1 MKFGL
6 FLMPEPFPWS
16 NWTLSY
22 DLKLE
27 EIVYAERFGYDE
39 VWVGEHHTGA
49 YENIPA
55 PDIFIAKASALT
67 SRIGLGTGTI
77 NLPYHDPFMVAERMA
92 FLDHLTHGRL
102 IYGFG
107 GGGLV
112 SDKLF
117 FQVGDEA
124 SPRMREALDIIE
136 LLFSTTDYVDFAG
149 KFWELDHKRIQ
160 VRPYQEHPQF
170 SIAGMSGTHN
180 FELCGER
187 GYAALSIYFTPVQIE
202 DNPGMPDLIAQG
214 NAIVKAA
221 EAAGRDP
228 VAARDDWR
236 ICREVYVA
244 DSKNAAM
251 EEIRESLKQSYDYLF
266 KIGLA
271 PLMKRDA
278 SMTDADVTFDWM
290 VENVPWIIGS
300 PEDVHH
306 AGARARRGRRRVR
319 LVAVQLA
326 GVGDHRPV
334 EPLARAVRPLRVAA
348 LPGPRRPAVPPR
360 ARRRRTGRVTCR
372 ARDSRSG
379 RGTRSARSR
388 RRGRRSRS
396 ARSGRSSSIGSVG
409 SACSAFSAWVV
420 GVVRAR
426 CCRACRSL
434 SVLSHRSRR
443 RSAS

>member
-55 PDIFIAKASALT
+55 PDIFVAKASALT

-136 LLFSTTDYVDFAG
+136 LLFSTTDHVDFDG
-149 KFWELDHKRIQ
+149 KFWQLDHKRIQ

-228 VAARDDWR
+228 VAARNDWR

-278 SMTDADVTFDWM
+278 SMADADVTFDWM

-300 PEDVHH
+300 PEDVIGQVRELEE
-306 AGARARRGRRRVR
+306 AVGGFGSLLFNSREWVTIDRWNRSLELFARYVSP
-319 LVAVQLA
+319 
-326 GVGDHRPV
+326 HF
-334 EPLARAVRPLRVAA
+334 
-348 LPGPRRPAVPPR
+348 
-360 ARRRRTGRVTCR
+360 R
-372 ARDSRSG
+372 ARDDQR
-379 RGTRSARSR
+379 
-388 RRGRRSRS
+388 
-396 ARSGRSSSIGSVG
+396 
-409 SACSAFSAWVV
+409 F
-420 GVVRAR
+420 RAEL
-426 CCRACRSL
+426 AADAL
-434 SVLSHRSRR
+434 GD
-443 RSAS
+443 

>member
-136 LLFSTTDYVDFAG
+136 LLFSTTDYVDFTG

-251 EEIRESLKQSYDYLF
+251 EEIRESLQQSYDYLF

-278 SMTDADVTFDWM
+278 SMTDAEVTFDWM

-300 PEDVHH
+300 PEDVITQVRELDEAVGGFGSLLFNSREWVTIDRWNRSLELFARYVSPHF
-306 AGARARRGRRRVR
+306 RARDDQRF
-319 LVAVQLA
+319 
-326 GVGDHRPV
+326 
-334 EPLARAVRPLRVAA
+334 RA
-348 LPGPRRPAVPPR
+348 R

-379 RGTRSARSR
+379 RATRSARSR

-396 ARSGRSSSIGSVG
+396 APSGRSRR
-409 SACSAFSAWVV
+409 SARW
-420 GVVRAR
+420 GRRAPRSPWGRGRRSRR
-426 CCRACRSL
+426 CCRACRPC
-434 SVLSHRSRR
+434 RCSRTSR
-443 RSAS
+443 GVAS

>member
-251 EEIRESLKQSYDYLF
+251 EEIRESLQAVVRLPVQD
-266 KIGLA
+266 
-271 PLMKRDA
+271 R
-278 SMTDADVTFDWM
+278 
-290 VENVPWIIGS
+290 
-300 PEDVHH
+300 
-306 AGARARRGRRRVR
+306 ARAADEARRV
-319 LVAVQLA
+319 
-326 GVGDHRPV
+326 D
-334 EPLARAVRPLRVAA
+334 
-348 LPGPRRPAVPPR
+348 
-360 ARRRRTGRVTCR
+360 
-372 ARDSRSG
+372 D
-379 RGTRSARSR
+379 R
-388 RRGRRSRS
+388 RRGDVRLDGRERAVDHRLARGRASRRC
-396 ARSGRSSSIGSVG
+396 ASST
-409 SACSAFSAWVV
+409 
-420 GVVRAR
+420 
-426 CCRACRSL
+426 
-434 SVLSHRSRR
+434 R
-443 RSAS
+443 RSAGSGRCCSTRGSG

>member
-1 MKFGL
+1 MARMRFGV
-6 FLMPEPFPWS
+6 FIAPHHPVREHP
-16 NWTLSY
+16 TLQY
-22 DLKLE
+22 ERDLQLIE
-27 EIVYAERFGYDE
+27 HFDQLGYDE

-67 SRIGLGTGTI
+67 SRIALGTGTI
-77 NLPYHDPFMVAERMA
+77 NLPYHDPFMVAERLA

-112 SDKLF
+112 SDKRF

-124 SPRMREALDIIE
+124 SPRLREALDIIE
-136 LLFSTTDYVDFAG
+136 LLFSTTDYVDFDG
-149 KFWELDHKRIQ
+149 KFWQLDHKRIQ

-187 GYAALSIYFTPVQIE
+187 GYAALSIYFTPVRIE

-214 NAIVKAA
+214 SAIVKAA

-228 VAARDDWR
+228 ERARDDWR

-251 EEIRESLKQSYDYLF
+251 AEIRESLEQSYDYLF

-278 SMTDADVTFDWM
+278 AMADADVTFDWM

-300 PEDVHH
+300 PEDVI
-306 AGARARRGRRRVR
+306 GQVR
-319 LVAVQLA
+319 ELDEAVGGFGSLLFNS
-326 GVGDHRPV
+326 R
-334 EPLARAVRPLRVAA
+334 EW
-348 LPGPRRPAVPPR
+348 
-360 ARRRRTGRVTCR
+360 VTIDR
-372 ARDSRSG
+372 
-379 RGTRSARSR
+379 
-388 RRGRRSRS
+388 
-396 ARSGRSSSIGSVG
+396 
-409 SACSAFSAWVV
+409 WN
-420 GVVRAR
+420 
-426 CCRACRSL
+426 RSL
-434 SVLSHRSRR
+434 ELFARYVSPHFRTRDDQRFRAEL
-443 RSAS
+443 AADALGD